1 MMALSVGERE
11 MPVIFSYLSEFDKG
25 GAAAGFAVAA
35 GGLSGGCGDDAIEE
49 DSGGANAD
57 RTGATGCATGPP
69 GYGVSFHAQDAAQAR
84 LSPTMSPRRSGGLTS
99 VLKEMANCTP
109 DPSPRALQS

>member
-25 GAAAGFAVAA
+25 GVAAGVDVAV
-35 GGLSGGCGDDAIEE
+35 GGLSGGGGDDASEV

-57 RTGATGCATGPP
+57 KTGATGGATGP
-69 GYGVSFHAQDAAQAR
+69 
-84 LSPTMSPRRSGGLTS
+84 L
-99 VLKEMANCTP
+99 
-109 DPSPRALQS
+109 